1 MFKTL
6 GITNSINSSVALFF
20 DGNLISAVSEES
32 FSRKKNDDSFPSKS
46 IKYILEKNKI
56 KSLKQIDCITYSWF
70 KGLTFETLKNI
81 LERYKLE
88 LKTNKKNIRIFENR
102 LNIEIKRDKK
112 KRQEIDN
119 WIKKNKLEKKF
130 VDFHHHEGHALS
142 ATLFS
147 PFDKSLCVTCD
158 ARGDFESLV
167 IWDFNRKRKE
177 CLKKILSIPTND
189 SLGFFYARI
198 TGLLG
203 FKPNRHEGKITGL
216 AAHGNS
222 KKTINLMKK
231 MISIKN
237 NKLIGNN
244 GDYFKPFFK
253 PYSKKIIKEIK
264 KYKKED
270 IAAGA
275 QKHLEDILKFLV
287 NRNIGNR
294 KYLCLAGGVF
304 SNVKLNYELKK
315 LKKIKSIY
323 VQPQMGDGGLCL
335 GSAAGFL
342 HKNSYKINTLYN
354 CKLGFENNPAKINNL
369 IAKYNL
375 DEIKSNKHDYIINS
389 FIKGKVL
396 GVVKG
401 KMEFGP
407 RALLNRSI
415 LYKTSDET
423 CNNWLN
429 KRMNR
434 TEFMPFAP
442 VTTEKLAKKSFIKFD
457 KNDLTMKFMTS
468 TILCKNIFKKK
479 SPAVCHID
487 NTARPQIVFK
497 KDDNFMYKL
506 IQEWNKKTGE
516 LALINTSFNS
526 HEEPIVRTYEDGLKE
541 LKKGVVDLIMLEN
554 RLFEKK
560 K

>member
-1 MFKTL
+1 M
-6 GITNSINSSVALFF
+6 
-20 DGNLISAVSEES
+20 
-32 FSRKKNDDSFPSKS
+32 
-46 IKYILEKNKI
+46 
-56 KSLKQIDCITYSWF
+56 
-70 KGLTFETLKNI
+70 
-81 LERYKLE
+81 
-88 LKTNKKNIRIFENR
+88 
-102 LNIEIKRDKK
+102 
-112 KRQEIDN
+112 
-119 WIKKNKLEKKF
+119 
-130 VDFHHHEGHALS
+130 S

-147 PFDKSLCVTCD
+147 PFNKSLCVTCD

-167 IWDFNRKRKE
+167 IWDFDRKRKN
-177 CLKKILSIPTND
+177 CLKKILSIPSND

-216 AAHGNS
+216 AAYGDS
-222 KKTINLMKK
+222 RKTLSLMKK
-231 MISIKN
+231 MISIKKD
-237 NKLIGNN
+237 KLIGNN

-253 PYSKKIIKEIK
+253 PYSKKILKEIK

-275 QKHLEDILKFLV
+275 QKHLEDILKSLV
-287 NRNIGNR
+287 RYNMGKR

-315 LKKIKSIY
+315 LKTVKRVF

-342 HKNSYKINTLYN
+342 HKNGFKINSLKN
-354 CKLGFENNPAKINNL
+354 CKIGFQNNPSEIIKL
-369 IAKYNL
+369 ITKYRL
-375 DEIKSNKHDYIINS
+375 KEIKSNKVDYIINS
-389 FIKGKVL
+389 FIQGKVL
-396 GVVKG
+396 GIIKG

-415 LYKTSDET
+415 IYKTSDVT
-423 CNNWLN
+423 CNDWLN
-429 KRMNR
+429 KRMKR

-442 VTTEKLAKKSFIKFD
+442 VTTEKLAKKSFLNFD
-457 KNDLTMKFMTS
+457 QNDPTMQFMTS
-468 TILCKNIFKKK
+468 TILCKEIFKKK
-479 SPAVCHID
+479 SPAVCHVD
-487 NTARPQIVFK
+487 NTARPQIIFQ

-516 LALINTSFNS
+516 LSLINTSFNS

-541 LKKGVVDLIMLEN
+541 FKKGVIDLIMLEN
-554 RLFEKK
+554 RLFEKRK
-560 K
+560 